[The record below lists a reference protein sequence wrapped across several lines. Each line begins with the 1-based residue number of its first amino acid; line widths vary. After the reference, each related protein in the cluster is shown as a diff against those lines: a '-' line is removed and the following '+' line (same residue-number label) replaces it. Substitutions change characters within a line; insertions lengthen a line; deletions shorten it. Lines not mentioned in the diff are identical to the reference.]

1 MMPAYLVLTWI
12 IIGYIINLLATEG
25 YETEE
30 QLANNSSSAYMQGL
44 IIGIFLALLYIFV
57 G

>member
-1 MMPAYLVLTWI
+1 MPAYLLLTGI
-12 IIGYIINLLATEG
+12 IIWYIINLLATEWT
-25 YETEE
+25 ETEE
-30 QLANNSSSAYMQGL
+30 QLSNNSSSAYMQGL